1 MSHINES
8 IKCTVS
14 QCVNHAK
21 TKDYCSLDCITV
33 STHESR
39 PTENKCTDC
48 MCFRVKKGRAFL
60 PEVRHF
66 PSGFCI

>member
-1 MSHINES
+1 MNCKANKS
-8 IKCTVS
+8 IECTVS
-14 QCVNHAK
+14 QCANHAK

-48 MCFRVKKGRAFL
+48 MSFRVK
-60 PEVRHF
+60 
-66 PSGFCI
+66 